1 MMERTDARW
10 VQDGGNR
17 HRTEGTSIHG
27 GWMQDGRDGRRTEG
41 MGTGL
46 RGSLWD
52 RGVRCGM
59 EWTIV
64 G

>member
-1 MMERTDARW
+1 
-10 VQDGGNR
+10 
-17 HRTEGTSIHG
+17 
-27 GWMQDGRDGRRTEG
+27 MQDGYRMEGTGIGQRVPVYMGDGCRTEG